1 MIVAV
6 LVPSYPLKA
15 MPKHN
20 PQNDRELATLDK
32 VKVEVPRLYEVVLH
46 NDDYTTQ
53 VFVVYVLMK
62 FFHHDAETANGIM
75 LHVHT
80 KGVGVAGVY
89 PRDMAETKAT
99 QVVAFARKH
108 EMPLECS
115 VRRQSC

>member
-1 MIVAV
+1 MA
-6 LVPSYPLKA
+6 KR
-15 MPKHN
+15 N
-20 PQNDRELATLDK
+20 PQEERDLATLEK
-32 VKVEVPRLYEVVLH
+32 VKLEQPHLYEVVLH

-62 FFHHDAETANGIM
+62 FFHHDAFTANEIM

-80 KGVGVAGVY
+80 KGSGVAGVY
-89 PRDMAETKAT
+89 PRDIAESKAS
-99 QVVAFARKH
+99 QVVTFARKH

>member
-1 MIVAV
+1 
-6 LVPSYPLKA
+6 
-15 MPKHN
+15 MPKQR
-20 PQNDRELATLDK
+20 PEEEREIATLERT
-32 VKVEVPRLYEVVLH
+32 KVEQPRLYEVVLH

-62 FFHHDAETANGIM
+62 FFHHDEPTANEIM

-80 KGVGVAGVY
+80 KGSGVAGTY
-89 PRDMAETKAT
+89 PRDIAETKAS
-99 QVVAFARKH
+99 QVVGFARKH

>member
-1 MIVAV
+1 
-6 LVPSYPLKA
+6 
-15 MPKHN
+15 MPKQN
-20 PQNDRELATLDK
+20 PQNERELATLEK
-32 VKVEVPRLYEVVLH
+32 IKVEVPRLYEVVLH

-62 FFHHDAETANGIM
+62 FFHHDEGTANEIM

-80 KGVGVAGVY
+80 KGMGVAGVY

-99 QVVAFARKH
+99 QVVAFARKN

>member
-1 MIVAV
+1 
-6 LVPSYPLKA
+6 
-15 MPKHN
+15 MPKQDH
-20 PQNDRELATLDK
+20 QEEREIVTLERT
-32 VKVEVPRLYEVVLH
+32 KVEEPRLYEVVLH

-62 FFHHDAETANGIM
+62 FFHHDTATANEIM

-80 KGVGVAGVY
+80 KGLGVAGTY
-89 PRDMAETKAT
+89 PRDIAETKAS
-99 QVVAFARKH
+99 QVVGFARKH